1 MRLSADACILSCCCG
16 LIYHLF
22 DQIISSWWDF
32 AGSSSCCCF
41 DSSLCFLLWSLVDP
55 LQQLWSSNALQ
66 TLVLVDPYNFERSPS
81 PGWSR
86 ATISFSDST
95 SAYSLPSVESL
106 FHLSTSA
113 IVRSKGQ
120 SYRSQLWRASLVS
133 TMLQTQ
139 KCNNRSIFSVC
150 LCRSRMQQ
158 PGWDLFQ
165 FNWFCVQPVSWP
177 SCYTSVRRIDPRSI
191 SSSSSSSIC
200 SMCAW
205 SRWKLGLGSSVAY
218 SCWNRCFFF
227 FVEDSS

>member
-1 MRLSADACILSCCCG
+1 MCQKECKWGSQPMLILSCCCC
-16 LIYHLF
+16 LIYHLL

-41 DSSLCFLLWSLVDP
+41 DSSFCFLLWSLVDP

-106 FHLSTSA
+106 VHLWTSA

-120 SYRSQLWRASLVS
+120 SYSLQLWRGSLSHGRAAARMSEGS
-133 TMLQTQ
+133 TRG
-139 KCNNRSIFSVC
+139 RSHHHHHRFVA
-150 LCRSRMQQ
+150 
-158 PGWDLFQ
+158 
-165 FNWFCVQPVSWP
+165 
-177 SCYTSVRRIDPRSI
+177 
-191 SSSSSSSIC
+191 
-200 SMCAW
+200 CAHDQD
-205 SRWKLGLGSSVAY
+205 G
-218 SCWNRCFFF
+218 N
-227 FVEDSS
+227 